1 MFFLM
6 NHRTSV
12 FNLEMDRNARAER
25 YNSSFRWPIAYW
37 KKSRPTS
44 MTMYTDNNS
53 PKVKHLAHAG
63 NVVQYFI
70 FMGKVVREVWL
81 YMG

>member
-1 MFFLM
+1 M
-6 NHRTSV
+6 N
-12 FNLEMDRNARAER
+12 EPKGA
-25 YNSSFRWPIAYW
+25 IAVVDGPRHIG
-37 KKSRPTS
+37 KKCRPTS
-44 MTMYTDNNS
+44 MTMYTDSSS

-70 FMGKVVREVWL
+70 FMGKVVHEVWL